1 MKKILFLLFISLVL
15 ISCWYENE
23 DMAFGTVVTEND
35 LFVLLV
41 RDKINRDK
49 ITVIGYGL
57 EEGAVKNIKS
67 VYKIENPTNVFSKNY
82 ITPIITNTI
91 TDKTNKY
98 FNITIEEGKE
108 NRLILKDWNNKKHN
122 LNYIGIFFTQYTNW
136 SSVLYYL
143 YLINYEYTT
152 KNISQI
158 EIMKEI
164 LRNEIIKKYE
174 GSSNIEELNNEL
186 HKINNETDTKNI
198 EKQFNNI
205 LAEKYKYFY

>member
-1 MKKILFLLFISLVL
+1 MKNILFLLTLSLLL

-35 LFVLLV
+35 LFVLLI
-41 RDKINRDK
+41 RDKIDRSK
-49 ITVIGYGL
+49 ITVISYGF
-57 EEGAVKNIKS
+57 EEGVVKNIKS
-67 VYKIENPTNVFSKNY
+67 VYEIENPTNVFSKNY

-91 TDKTNKY
+91 TEKTNKY
-98 FNITIEEGKE
+98 FNIKIEEAAQSKVV
-108 NRLILKDWNNKKHN
+108 LKDWDNKKHN

-164 LRNEIIKKYE
+164 IRNETIKKYE

-205 LAEKYKYFY
+205 LSEKYKYFY